1 MAMKKTKPKNDTI
14 DTAGK
19 VAVSA
24 TKATTKA
31 LSATADTAE
40 KLVIAAFKAS
50 IDPVKFLKQHIGS
63 KKMVGKTGKM
73 TGTMATKP
81 KMPPKKPSSGAIPL
95 KKR

>member
-19 VAVSA
+19 AAVSV

-40 KLVIAAFKAS
+40 KFVIGAIRAS
-50 IDPVKFLKQHIGS
+50 VDPVKFLKQHLGS
-63 KKMVGKTGKM
+63 RAVSKGAKSMGS
-73 TGTMATKP
+73 MATKP
-81 KMPPKKPSSGAIPL
+81 KMPPKKASGGAQPL
-95 KKR
+95 KKK